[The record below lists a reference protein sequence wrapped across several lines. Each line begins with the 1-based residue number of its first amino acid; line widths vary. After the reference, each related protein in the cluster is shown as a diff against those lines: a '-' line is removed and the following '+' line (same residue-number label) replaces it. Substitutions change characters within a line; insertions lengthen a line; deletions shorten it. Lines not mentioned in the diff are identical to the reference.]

1 MPQTSRKP
9 ARAGGSREDVFD
21 RIVADAVAKS
31 VVTAPS
37 DPNGGA
43 KLPQRQEG
51 APKRKGRTK
60 TQYMAIFDR
69 DAQHSDDQL
78 EDWEESTNDTTRSP
92 EKFVNDDDDVA
103 EDPDEEDE
111 DARGNEV
118 YDPYSD
124 DDEDDDPGE
133 DTVPVRAHR
142 RKKVRKSAVAHDHDG
157 GYEGLS
163 DDDDDDLDE
172 NDEDDEDED
181 EKPRGRRARKG
192 MRKAAG
198 EDAGADGTNDE
209 DEEEEEARRDRRKG
223 VRRAQEGQV
232 ERRKAV
238 RKALGADYADAYDGV
253 PVLKALTDRVEDN
266 RDEMVAEVR
275 QLRSELR
282 RVYKALRAETRA
294 NAEAMAKSLA
304 TAYARMTPGPMES
317 GEPVRK
323 GVVASGE
330 PASTTRKTFT
340 PGEKFNLAK
349 SLDVLDAAF
358 EKGEIE
364 MKDAITLENDRHP
377 MNISRKA
384 QEILR
389 AAGQI

>member
-21 RIVADAVAKS
+21 SIVRDAVAKS
-31 VVTAPS
+31 AVVAPS

-51 APKRKGRTK
+51 APGRKGRGK

-78 EDWEESTNDTTRSP
+78 DDWEKDTNDTTDSP
-92 EKFVNDDDDVA
+92 EKFVNDSDDTA
-103 EDPDEEDE
+103 EDPDDEAEDS
-111 DARGNEV
+111 RGDEV

-142 RKKVRKSAVAHDHDG
+142 RKRRMAKSAVAHDHEG

-172 NDEDDEDED
+172 DDEDADEDDEPKGKPKGNATA
-181 EKPRGRRARKG
+181 EKS
-192 MRKAAG
+192 
-198 EDAGADGTNDE
+198 
-209 DEEEEEARRDRRKG
+209 RRKD
-223 VRRAQEGQV
+223 
-232 ERRKAV
+232 V
-238 RKALGADYADAYDGV
+238 RKALGADYVEAYDGV
-253 PVLKALTDRVEDN
+253 PVLKSLTDRVEDN

-275 QLRSELR
+275 QLRSELK
-282 RVYKALRAETRA
+282 RVYKALRAEVRA

-304 TAYARMTPGPMES
+304 AAYAQSAGVAPSPQGDPM
-317 GEPVRK
+317 RK

-330 PASTTRKTFT
+330 PASTTRKTFA
-340 PGEKFNLAK
+340 PGDKFNLAK
-349 SLDVLDAAF
+349 SLDVLDGAF
-358 EKGEIE
+358 QRGEIE
-364 MKDAITLENDRHP
+364 LRDTTTLENDKHP
-377 MNISRKA
+377 MNLSRRA
-384 QEILR
+384 QEVLR